1 MNPNAPVIT
10 SAVRTPIGAFGGA
23 LASVSAPAL
32 AAHAIKENLT
42 RSRLEP
48 AEVEEVVL
56 GMALQANVGQGP
68 ARQAALFAGLP
79 TSVSAWTVNKVC
91 SSGLRAVMC
100 AAQAIL
106 LGEAKIMIAGGMEN
120 MSQAP
125 YYLDEART
133 GYRLGHGTLV
143 DGMIR
148 DGLWDP
154 YRDLHMGS
162 CAELCARENKIDRKA
177 QDEYALES
185 YRRASAA
192 QKQGL
197 FASEITPVMMRNRK
211 GEITV
216 AEDEEPSKADHEKLA
231 KLKPAFEKDGTVT
244 AANASK
250 INDGAAAVTLMS
262 FEEASRRS
270 LKPLARIAGYA
281 TFSQAP
287 EWFTTAPAP
296 AAEKLLRRL
305 EWRKG
310 EVDAWEIN
318 EAFAVVALANIAL
331 LGIDAKRVNV
341 HGGAVALGHP
351 IGASGC
357 RILVTLLGV
366 LKQHGGKRGIAAI
379 CNGGGEATA
388 MAVEI
393 L

>member
-1 MNPNAPVIT
+1 
-10 SAVRTPIGAFGGA
+10 
-23 LASVSAPAL
+23 VSAPAL